1 MKGDNKEN
9 GNSLS
14 YPLPSSHHSRFIFS
28 GVMTGKE
35 SACSAQDAGDVGLIP
50 LSGRFPWRRAWQP
63 TLVFLPGESQE

>member
-50 LSGRFPWRRAWQP
+50 LSGRFP
-63 TLVFLPGESQE
+63 